1 MWNMHS
7 LDPHPGPPENP
18 GLAPN
23 YGVISTP
30 LDIIKA
36 KDTYNNKNKN
46 FHEDAN
52 MNRVLTERFLSLFA
66 PEQSPAYYNLI
77 IQAPGRHFGRTFAYF
92 YELFGTRDE
101 REIKLNRNNMAAPWN
116 RQSGF
121 QSLKAQNMNSVA
133 IAAFATAPIKPKDVL
148 NMLVA
153 VNLGTGVFKLEYTG
167 WLNLPNDQ
175 RTIINAWD

>member
-1 MWNMHS
+1 MH
-7 LDPHPGPPENP
+7 LVDAHPEQLENS
-18 GLAPN
+18 GLAPD
-23 YGVISTP
+23 YGVIGAP

-52 MNRVLTERFLSLFA
+52 MNCVLTERFLSLFA

-133 IAAFATAPIKPKDVL
+133 IAAFATAPIEPKNFPNISITVIL
-148 NMLVA
+148 A
-153 VNLGTGVFKLEYTG
+153 TGVLQLEYTK
-167 WLNLPNDQ
+167 
-175 RTIINAWD
+175 